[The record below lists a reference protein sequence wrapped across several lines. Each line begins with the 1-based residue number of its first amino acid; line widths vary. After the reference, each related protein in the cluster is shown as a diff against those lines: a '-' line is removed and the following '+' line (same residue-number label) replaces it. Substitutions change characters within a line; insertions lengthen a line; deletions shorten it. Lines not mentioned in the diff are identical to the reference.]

1 MSKTTKPIGMDV
13 NLAEAI
19 AKEISVMLEEYQEEF
34 SSFKIE
40 GKATGRSFSCARIE
54 HGKDEKELRWHYTR
68 VYKEMTLQKVFVGN
82 KRAGWGRVI
91 FRFSTQIDDASFIVD
106 ADVSR
111 LMKELGEDETNE
123 MIKTITG
130 SSWDDLLAKTQ
141 ESLRGINGEEVKE
154 VLSKPPPPDRDPEIN
169 GWGNWG

>member
-1 MSKTTKPIGMDV
+1 MSKTTKSTGIDV
-13 NLAEAI
+13 KLAEAI
-19 AKEISVMLEEYQEEF
+19 AKEINVMLEEYQEEF
-34 SSFKIE
+34 SVFKIE

-54 HGKDEKELRWHYTR
+54 PGKKEKELRWHYTR
-68 VYKEMTLQKVFVGN
+68 VYKEMTLREVFVGN
-82 KRAGWGRVI
+82 KRAGKGRVI

-106 ADVSR
+106 ADVPR

-123 MIKTITG
+123 MVKTITG

-141 ESLRGINGEEVKE
+141 ESLRDIDGEKIKE
-154 VLSKPPPPDRDPEIN
+154 VLSKPPPPDRAPEIN

>member
-1 MSKTTKPIGMDV
+1 MSKTTKPTSMDV

-40 GKATGRSFSCARIE
+40 GKATGRSFSSARIE
-54 HGKDEKELRWHYTR
+54 PGKKEKELRWHYTR
-68 VYKEMTLQKVFVGN
+68 VYKEMILREVFVGN
-82 KRAGWGRVI
+82 KRAGKGRVI
-91 FRFSTQIDDASFIVD
+91 FRFSTQIDDAPFIVD
-106 ADVSR
+106 ADVPR

-123 MIKTITG
+123 MVKTITG

-141 ESLRGINGEEVKE
+141 ESLRGINGEEMKE
-154 VLSKPPPPDRDPEIN
+154 VLSKPPPPDRAPEIN